1 MKKRLPMTCR
11 TSSLF
16 AWWFLACGL
25 GIVLKSAGQVVRY
38 DDKRQR
44 LFYCMSNSAPQFG
57 EVLKRAGLRNCI
69 YFSGRDIDPEQ
80 TGTLNKA
87 ALKVSVDRLV
97 PDTAFAGILV
107 LDWEDSLYNRL
118 KFGGNIDDKGFDA
131 AVDEFIRVLRYA
143 KTLRPRAQWAYWDIP
158 MSIFWV
164 DVDTLWRRRID
175 RISPLLKEVDILMP
189 HLYDYFPTG
198 VRSGREDTAY
208 IVQILTKTL
217 EMAVKFQK
225 PVLPF
230 IWHRYSDAIPE
241 TGLKK
246 MDEKEFLQQLR
257 LMRSVTY
264 KRKKINGVIWWQ
276 EDLYFLN
283 ISAPNITKEM
293 EGIERDKYRDDV
305 LLKYW
310 SLARQVFL
318 DE

>member
-1 MKKRLPMTCR
+1 MKKALLNKLQIPVFVALCNVAFCLVFVQKGA
-11 TSSLF
+11 S
-16 AWWFLACGL
+16 
-25 GIVLKSAGQVVRY
+25 QVVKY
-38 DDKRQR
+38 DDARQR
-44 LFYCMSNSAPQFG
+44 LYYCMSNSGPQFS

-69 YFSGRDIDPEQ
+69 YFSGRDIDPGQ
-80 TGTLNKA
+80 TGRLNKE
-87 ALKVSVDRLV
+87 ALKISVDRLV
-97 PDTAFAGILV
+97 PDTAFQGILM

-118 KFGGNIDDKGFDA
+118 KFGGNIDDKGFDD
-131 AVDEFIRVLRYA
+131 AVNEFIRVLQYA

-189 HLYDYFPTG
+189 HLYDYFPNG
-198 VRSGREDTAY
+198 VRSGREDSAY

-217 EMAVKFQK
+217 EMAVKFRK

-246 MDEKEFLQQLR
+246 IDEREFVQQLR
-257 LMRSVTY
+257 LMRSVSY

-293 EGIERDKYRDDV
+293 EGIERDKYRDEV
-305 LLKYW
+305 LMKYW
-310 SLARQVFL
+310 SLAKQVFA